1 MKQQPEVTVN
11 KTQDERPPDWAYQKS
26 LKMHQERA
34 EKVDRFRS
42 KSKRGE
48 FFKSLNGS
56 QAV

>member
-48 FFKSLNGS
+48 FFKSLTDHRP
-56 QAV
+56 